1 MNTFEAQLT
10 QFMRPNGTSKS
21 VTTTLP
27 IEVEP
32 LYKSMLAAGC
42 RLEAEVLTTD
52 EVSVTVSNVVSEV
65 DIDFSVT
72 QNGPDVQSGIVAMLR
87 RESWNT
93 HVGEGIGRMTTPRLT
108 TDETEQLVF
117 AVSEIM
123 DATRNALTSRDVR
136 QLVGEPFA
144 NFSNALRDYVAKC
157 IINHRSNQK
166 DSDE

>member
-42 RLEAEVLTTD
+42 RLEAEVLRTD

-65 DIDFSVT
+65 DIDFLVT
-72 QNGPDVQSGIVAMLR
+72 RNGPDVISGIVAMLR
-87 RESWNT
+87 RESWAT
-93 HVGEGIGRMTTPRLT
+93 SCCEEEY
-108 TDETEQLVF
+108 DE
-117 AVSEIM
+117 
-123 DATRNALTSRDVR
+123 
-136 QLVGEPFA
+136 
-144 NFSNALRDYVAKC
+144 
-157 IINHRSNQK
+157 
-166 DSDE
+166 

>member
-10 QFMRPNGTSKS
+10 QFLKPDRRSKS

-32 LYKSMLAAGC
+32 LYRSMLAAGC

-93 HVGEGIGRMTTPRLT
+93 HVVKE
-108 TDETEQLVF
+108 
-117 AVSEIM
+117 
-123 DATRNALTSRDVR
+123 
-136 QLVGEPFA
+136 
-144 NFSNALRDYVAKC
+144 
-157 IINHRSNQK
+157 
-166 DSDE
+166 